1 VFWIDRPLY
10 TIGYIYLVIM
20 ILWAVLSFFPLEPG
34 SRVAAV
40 RRRLG
45 TLVQP
50 VVAPFRKVVPP
61 LGMFDISFMVAFFV
75 VLVLTEFVFPL
86 IVI

>member
-1 VFWIDRPLY
+1 MFWIDRPLY

-34 SRVAAV
+34 SRVATV
-40 RRRLG
+40 RQRLG